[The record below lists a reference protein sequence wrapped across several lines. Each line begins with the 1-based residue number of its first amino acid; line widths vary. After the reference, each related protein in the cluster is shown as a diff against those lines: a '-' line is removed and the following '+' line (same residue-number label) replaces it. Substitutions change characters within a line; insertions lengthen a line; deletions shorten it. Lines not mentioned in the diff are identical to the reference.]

1 MATKP
6 IKQSMLKRIAQ
17 SRAMVEKLERRLEAD
32 EASVLA
38 AIKAGSP
45 LAIGLFTAE
54 IKVTERRTT
63 AWKERASEFV
73 DEVRGVG
80 EGAKWT
86 ARIIAATK
94 PSVSEKLVV
103 KVAG

>member
-6 IKQSMLKRIAQ
+6 IPQSMLKRIAQ
-17 SRAMVEKLERRLEAD
+17 NRAAVERLERKLEAD
-32 EASVLA
+32 EAVVLA
-38 AIKAGSP
+38 ALKAGSP

-54 IKVTERRTT
+54 IKVSERRTT
-63 AWKERASEFV
+63 AWKERAIEFV
-73 DEVRGVG
+73 SETRGDG
-80 EGAKWT
+80 EGEKWA

-94 PSVSEKLVV
+94 PSTSEKVVV